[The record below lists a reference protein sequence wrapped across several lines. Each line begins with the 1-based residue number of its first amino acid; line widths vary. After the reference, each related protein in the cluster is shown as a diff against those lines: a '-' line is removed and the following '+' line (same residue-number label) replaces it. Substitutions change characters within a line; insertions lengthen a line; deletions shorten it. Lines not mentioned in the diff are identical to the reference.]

1 MKQRRN
7 ENKGWDVACLLDRY
21 DANVL
26 NRMRELIKKCT
37 AKCNKHGLGVG
48 GGVRKAGYWT
58 VLDVLS
64 VWSLMVDLWSSGRAA
79 TSAHSDTRLIAQRE

>member
-48 GGVRKAGYWT
+48 GGEESWLLDGLGCVVCV
-58 VLDVLS
+58 VLD
-64 VWSLMVDLWSSGRAA
+64 G
-79 TSAHSDTRLIAQRE
+79 